1 MGFPLAGHYSS
12 ERNFAKDSFFLPYFS
27 FLFRGTWHRT
37 MRMKRTTYWER
48 CPALGR
54 CGFCKSTSTCP
65 SSKLQQTK
73 RESAVVHIF
82 SETSGVRK
90 QDGYR
95 VIVGVSKNI
104 VGRFDDHHHPRDA
117 EVDAVDVG
125 CSHDDRDVDV
135 EAGDIDANDVTAC
148 FRYIAWDW
156 IRANWAELSAYYDT
170 AISSR

>member
-1 MGFPLAGHYSS
+1 
-12 ERNFAKDSFFLPYFS
+12 
-27 FLFRGTWHRT
+27 
-37 MRMKRTTYWER
+37 MKRTTYWER

-54 CGFCKSTSTCP
+54 CGFCKSTLTCP

-104 VGRFDDHHHPRDA
+104 VGRFDDHDHPCDA
-117 EVDAVDVG
+117 EVDAVDVDVG
-125 CSHDDRDVDV
+125 CSHGDSDVDV